1 MIHLKNISTRWFLLI
16 SSICYNK
23 TILFQLVAFKIHAII
38 KTAYCVNWLPWTSS
52 GSSHWEV
59 FLEIDL
65 NQKTLKFYTS
75 WEHWKSQCRST
86 IRKHAVMEQ
95 AMNVNTDIFVKNIFN
110 PFHGTEEDQRL
121 PDVFRGHWKRP
132 VTWNELRVI

>member
-1 MIHLKNISTRWFLLI
+1 MIHLKNISTLWFLLI

-75 WEHWKSQCRST
+75 RMHWKNQCRST

-95 AMNVNTDIFVKNIFN
+95 AWMSTVTYLLKISLTHFMALKNIRDCLMFS
-110 PFHGTEEDQRL
+110 GDIERDQCHEM
-121 PDVFRGHWKRP
+121 G
-132 VTWNELRVI
+132 